1 MPSHSP
7 PSLTFQ
13 PVRTRLQAELLAQ
26 PDWPKV
32 LGLVAP
38 IGYGKTVLMSQLHAY
53 LRAGATQCHWIGLDD
68 RDTTVDRLLSALLD
82 ALASPR
88 TAVDPTQALMRGDEP
103 LERRI
108 DALLDVL
115 ARLSEPVTVFIDNLN
130 SCTDDALGPVLDA
143 LVFRTPASARFVWSS
158 TLELAIDRGR
168 AKLEGRVRHVGFAQL
183 SLDARETG
191 DLLGVDLERHIG
203 HAGIDAV
210 QQRTEGWPAAVRL
223 AQIVLTASDQPL
235 TALGTFSG
243 TDEDIA
249 ALLNRQVLGRFS
261 PQLRE
266 FLMSL
271 SLLRTFG
278 AALCRHAI
286 GSDAAQEHLDYLLSG
301 NVLIVPLDRNRQRY
315 RLHGLFREYLA
326 GEAALQLAPER
337 RREVLRRA
345 CEWCEQA
352 GDWHDA
358 IDYALAGDDPA
369 TACRLLERSA
379 HLYVRENG
387 DIQQFVAWV
396 EHLRARHADI
406 GWDTH
411 YWYVWALVF
420 QRRYE
425 RSLQQ
430 HGVLVERFQKRPES
444 DTAPADLSQRIQHLR
459 ICIDFFSDRLDE
471 ANRNVELWLEENK
484 NSTPYGTA
492 SIGCIKSLCL
502 ASGYKLPQAWK
513 TMRIAQPVLL
523 EIDGDDMVGWI
534 SVIHAVLMAYEGDY
548 LRAYAELRSGL
559 DEARERLGEGAVLCG
574 TMSLVG
580 AYCAVEM
587 GQDQQAR
594 EHLAIAMRGAR
605 NNTALDLAACGFEA
619 AVKLW
624 DGQDDALVSVTRLRD
639 IAAAYPPRLSLM
651 LSCYLIRRLLQLG
664 RVDDALAEAER
675 VGLHWGRNDPA
686 DAFTGEF
693 AVARLRDLWSMTGID
708 ILIATRRL
716 RRAET
721 LVDREYRIAKDEGR
735 AGRLVELGL
744 VKAALA
750 YQAGDGA
757 AAGRALAGALSR
769 AARRRIVRP
778 FRDQAELVSALARGG
793 KISSW
798 SFALAEER
806 AFFEEIFGPLAPKP
820 VEAQDRRAVEAAAP
834 APASAPTT
842 REAELL
848 ALLEMGLSNQEIADR
863 TEVSIT
869 TIKWHFKN
877 LYRKLGVST
886 RTAALA
892 RARGLAPSPTDSRH
906 SRKG

>member
-1 MPSHSP
+1 I
-7 PSLTFQ
+7 
-13 PVRTRLQAELLAQ
+13 
-26 PDWPKV
+26 
-32 LGLVAP
+32 AP
-38 IGYGKTVLMSQLHAY
+38 IGYGKTVLMAQMHAH
-53 LRAGATQCHWIGLDD
+53 LRARGHDCRWIGLDE
-68 RDTTVDRLLSALLD
+68 RYGTVDRVLGGLLD
-82 ALASPR
+82 TLASPR
-88 TAVDPTQALMRGDEP
+88 TALHPTHALLRGDEP
-103 LERRI
+103 LEQRI
-108 DALLDVL
+108 DVLLDVL
-115 ARLSEPVTVFIDNLN
+115 AREPEPVTVFIDNLN
-130 SCTDDALGPVLDA
+130 SCTDEALIPLLNA
-143 LVFRTPASARFVWSS
+143 LVFRTPPSVRLVWSS
-158 TLELAIDRGR
+158 TNELAFDVGR
-168 AKLEGRVRHVGFAQL
+168 AKLEGRLRHIGFQEL

-191 DLLGVDLERHIG
+191 DLLGVDLGRDIG
-203 HAGIDAV
+203 SAGIDAV
-210 QQRTEGWPAAVRL
+210 QQRTEGWPAAVRM
-223 AQIVLTASDQPL
+223 AQIVLAASDHPL
-235 TALGTFSG
+235 AALDTFSG
-243 TDEDIA
+243 SDEDIA

-261 PQLRE
+261 AQLRE
-266 FLMSL
+266 FLMSV
-271 SLLRTFG
+271 SLLRSFG

-286 GSDAAQEHLDYLLSG
+286 GSDAAQDHLDYLLRR
-301 NVLIVPLDRNRQRY
+301 NVFIVPLDRNRQRY

-326 GEAALQLAPER
+326 GEAALHLAPER

-358 IDYALAGDDPA
+358 IDYALAGDDLA
-369 TACRLLERSA
+369 TACRLIERSA

-396 EHLRARHADI
+396 EDLRARHAEI

-430 HGVLVERFQKRPES
+430 HGMLVERFRQRPQG
-444 DTAPADLSQRIQHLR
+444 DVAPADLSQRIQHLR

-492 SIGCIKSLCL
+492 SIGCIKALCL

-513 TMRIAQPVLL
+513 TMRMAQPVLL

-534 SVIHAVLMAYEGDY
+534 SLIHAVLMAYEGDY
-548 LRAYAELRSGL
+548 QRAYAELQSGL
-559 DEARERLGEGAVLCG
+559 AEARQRLGEGAVLCG

-587 GQDQQAR
+587 GQDQEAR
-594 EHLAIAMRGAR
+594 EHLAFAMRRAR

-619 AVKLW
+619 AIKLW
-624 DGQDDALVSVTRLRD
+624 DGHDDALVSVTRLRD

-686 DAFTGEF
+686 DAFKGEF

-744 VKAALA
+744 VRASLA
-750 YQAGDGA
+750 FQAGDGA

-778 FRDQAELVSALARGG
+778 FRDQAELVAALAREG

-806 AFFEEIFGPLAPKP
+806 AFFEEVCGSLAPKP
-820 VEAQDRRAVEAAAP
+820 AQAQDRRAVEAAAP
-834 APASAPTT
+834 ATASAPTA

-869 TIKWHFKN
+869 TIKWHLKN

-892 RARGLAPSPTDSRH
+892 RARALAPSPTDSGH
-906 SRKG
+906 TLKG

>member
-1 MPSHSP
+1 MRSQTP
-7 PSLTFQ
+7 PSFTFH
-13 PVRTRLQAELLAQ
+13 PVRTRLHAQLLAQ
-26 PDWPKV
+26 TERPK
-32 LGLVAP
+32 LVNIIAP
-38 IGYGKTVLMSQLHAY
+38 IGYGKTVLMAQLHAH
-53 LRAGATQCHWIGLDD
+53 LRAQGQDCRWIGLDE
-68 RDTTVDRLLSALLD
+68 RYGTVDRVLGALLD

-88 TAVDPTQALMRGDEP
+88 TALDPTQALLRGDEP

-108 DALLDVL
+108 GALLDVL
-115 ARLSEPVTVFIDNLN
+115 VREPQPVTVFVDNLN
-130 SCTDDALGPVLDA
+130 SCTDEALIPVLNA
-143 LVFRTPASARFVWSS
+143 LVFRTPATVRFVWSS
-158 TLELAIDRGR
+158 TNELAFDMGR
-168 AKLEGRVRHVGFAQL
+168 AKLEGRLRHVGFQEL

-191 DLLGVDLERHIG
+191 DLLGADLGRHIG
-203 HAGIDAV
+203 SAGIDAV
-210 QQRTEGWPAAVRL
+210 QQRTEGWPAAVRM
-223 AQIVLTASDQPL
+223 AQIVLAASDHPL
-235 TALGTFSG
+235 AALGTFSG
-243 TDEDIA
+243 SDEDIA

-271 SLLRTFG
+271 SLLRSFG

-286 GSDAAQEHLDYLLSG
+286 GSDAAQDHLDYLLRR
-301 NVLIVPLDRNRQRY
+301 NVFIVPLDRNRQRY

-326 GEAALQLAPER
+326 GEAALLLAPER

-358 IDYALAGDDPA
+358 IDYALAGDDLA
-369 TACRLLERSA
+369 TACRLIERSA

-396 EHLRARHADI
+396 EHLRASHADI

-411 YWYVWALVF
+411 YWYVWALMF

-430 HGVLVERFQKRPES
+430 HGMLVERFRQRPAG
-444 DTAPADLSQRIQHLR
+444 DIAPADLSQRIQHLR

-471 ANRNVELWLEENK
+471 ANRNIEIWLDENK
-484 NSTPYGTA
+484 SSTPYGTA

-502 ASGYKLPQAWK
+502 ASGYKLQQAWK

-534 SVIHAVLMAYEGDY
+534 SLIHAVLMAYEGDH

-559 DEARERLGEGAVLCG
+559 DEARQRLGEGAVLCG

-594 EHLAIAMRGAR
+594 EHLAIAMRSAR
-605 NNTALDLAACGFEA
+605 NNTAVDLAACGFEA

-624 DGQDDALVSVTRLRD
+624 DGHDDEWVSVTRLRD

-651 LSCYLIRRLLQLG
+651 LSCYLIRRLLQLA
-664 RVDDALAEAER
+664 RVNDALAEAER
-675 VGLHWGRNDPA
+675 VGLHWGRDDPA
-686 DAFTGEF
+686 DAFKGEF

-708 ILIATRRL
+708 LLIATRRT
-716 RRAET
+716 RRAQT

-750 YQAGDGA
+750 FQAGDGA

-778 FRDQAELVSALARGG
+778 FRDQAELVSALAREG

-806 AFFEEIFGPLAPKP
+806 AFFEEVCASVAPKLAS
-820 VEAQDRRAVEAAAP
+820 EDDRQPAV
-834 APASAPTT
+834 PTA

-848 ALLEMGLSNQEIADR
+848 ALLEMGLSNQAIAER
-863 TEVSIT
+863 TDVSIT
-869 TIKWHFKN
+869 TVKWHLKN

-892 RARGLAPSPTDSRH
+892 RARGLAPPPPDAGESQAA
-906 SRKG
+906 